1 MMTIAY
7 WCILA
12 VILLPYVFGPIGQ
25 LPGLTYEQFK
35 TPRARQP
42 SLTGWHARANAAHMN
57 GLEIVAGFA
66 ASVIVAQTLKAPQ
79 TTIDIL
85 AMTFV
90 GTRLLHGAFYI
101 ANLAI
106 PRTMAWALGVIC
118 IIALFVQAA

>member
-1 MMTIAY
+1 MKDLLLASSNKNRDFMMTIAY

-66 ASVIVAQTLKAPQ
+66 ASVIV
-79 TTIDIL
+79 
-85 AMTFV
+85 
-90 GTRLLHGAFYI
+90 LHSFR
-101 ANLAI
+101 NQRAI
-106 PRTMAWALGVIC
+106 
-118 IIALFVQAA
+118 